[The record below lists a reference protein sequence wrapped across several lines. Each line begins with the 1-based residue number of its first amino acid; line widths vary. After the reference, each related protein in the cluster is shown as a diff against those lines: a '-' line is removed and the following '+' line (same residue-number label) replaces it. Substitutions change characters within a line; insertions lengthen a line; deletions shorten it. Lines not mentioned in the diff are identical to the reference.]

1 MAKPEPGKILRIGI
15 IQSGKIIEERLL
27 RNRHPITIGQSPK
40 NTFVI
45 PVSNLPKTATLFD
58 LKRGGYVLQFKDGM
72 DGRVSLEDGVMD
84 FGALKS
90 KGVAKRRG
98 DLWNLGLS
106 EKSRGKIVLG
116 DVTLLFQFV
125 TPPPPAPKLQ
135 LPAAARGGWVKAI
148 EWHFVIIVL
157 ISCFIQAGAI
167 MALVMQDWP
176 EVSRGGAG
184 IPDRFVSLLVPE
196 VQVEAQP
203 EEAVAETGDSGDEV
217 EEVKEEK
224 PKKADKEPKA
234 EKASPGKA
242 DPEAAARAAAR
253 RKAELAKKVQ
263 NNTLLKF
270 IGAKGAGGSGGS
282 VADALSGGASRSRI
296 DDAFAGAS
304 GVASAVAG
312 QDRGRVGVGAAGD
325 TGGEA
330 VSIGDLKSSRTGKT
344 VKGGGK
350 KREVKVKAKVKTAG
364 PTSAIGTGKLDK
376 GKIASV
382 VRRRIKSVQSCYERE
397 LKKNP
402 DLAGKISMQFTI
414 GSVGRVTAIKATVN
428 TTGSAS
434 VANCI
439 KQRISLWR
447 FPKPEGGDVT
457 VSYPFVFTATK

>member
-1 MAKPEPGKILRIGI
+1 MAQPETSKILRIGI
-15 IQSGKIIEERLL
+15 IQSGKIIEERLVRT
-27 RNRHPITIGQSPK
+27 RNPVTIGQSPK

-58 LKRGGYVLQFKDGM
+58 VRRGAYVLQFKDGM
-72 DGRVSLEDGVMD
+72 DGRVSLDDGVMD

-98 DLWNLGLS
+98 DLWNLSLT

-148 EWHFVIIVL
+148 EWNFVIIVL
-157 ISCFIQAGAI
+157 ISAFIQAGSI
-167 MALVMQDWP
+167 MALVMRDWP
-176 EVSRGGAG
+176 DVKRGAGG
-184 IPDRFVSLLVPE
+184 IPDRFVSLIVPD
-196 VQVEAQP
+196 QKVEAEA
-203 EEAVAETGDSGDEV
+203 EEVAEATGEGDEV
-217 EEVKEEK
+217 ADEVEDEKPKEK
-224 PKKADKEPKA
+224 PKKE
-234 EKASPGKA
+234 EKASKAGPA
-242 DPEAAARAAAR
+242 DPEAMARKAAK
-253 RKAELAKKVQ
+253 RKAELAAKVQ

-270 IGAKGAGGSGGS
+270 IGAKGVGGTGGS

-304 GVASAVAG
+304 GVASAVVG
-312 QDRGRVGVGAAGD
+312 QDRGRVGGGAAGD
-325 TGGEA
+325 AGGEA
-330 VSIGDLKSSRTGKT
+330 VSIGDLSSSRTGKT
-344 VKGGGK
+344 VASGA
-350 KREVKVKAKVKTAG
+350 KRTEIKVKAKVTAAG
-364 PTSAIGTGKLDK
+364 PDSAIGTGKLDK
-376 GKIASV
+376 GEIASV

-402 DLAGKISMQFTI
+402 DLAGKITMQFTI

-428 TTGSAS
+428 TTGSPA

-439 KQRISLWR
+439 QQRISLWR
-447 FPKPEGGDVT
+447 FPKPDGGDVT
-457 VSYPFVFTATK
+457 VAYPFVFTATK